1 MAYINYSAVSMTA
14 TESSGTVYTA
24 ENGGGT
30 RQINASTTIA
40 YALTDGGNQITI
52 TISVPLIY
60 RKFDTG
66 FQFG

>member
-14 TESSGTVYTA
+14 TESSGTVYTT

-30 RQINASTTIA
+30 RQINASTTVV

-52 TISVPLIY
+52 TVNVPLLH
-60 RKFDTG
+60 RTFDTG